1 MSARRK
7 PASRSKI
14 ERLRQVAKPV
24 KREQPAQKLSA
35 EAPPLTENSP
45 GPILSEHV
53 LDEPIELS
61 QPEVQQALIK
71 RRWYNR
77 LFELFFR
84 NIGRPGSR

>member
-24 KREQPAQKLSA
+24 KREQPAQRSLA
-35 EAPPLTENSP
+35 EEPPVTDNSP
-45 GPILSEHV
+45 GPILSAHF
-53 LDEPIELS
+53 LDEPSELS
-61 QPEVQQALIK
+61 QPEVQQAVIK

-84 NIGRPGSR
+84 KQ